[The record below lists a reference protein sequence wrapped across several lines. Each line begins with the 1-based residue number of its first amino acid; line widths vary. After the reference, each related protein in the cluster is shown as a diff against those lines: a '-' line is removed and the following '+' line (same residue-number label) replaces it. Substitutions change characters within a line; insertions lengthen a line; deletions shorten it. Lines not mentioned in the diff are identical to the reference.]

1 MKAFSLVEVLVA
13 STLMAIVT
21 LSLLSATMQSRRM
34 TEGSI
39 LQIAALNVVQGYI
52 EQMKS
57 IDYVMLKNSEP
68 SGTVEIITRLDHD
81 SEDGINEEKKL
92 TLSNGEAPTTL
103 PALGTS
109 PTGAVDNVLPDVYIS
124 TPATSPNDKLTITL
138 WVWVKDLTGSIAA
151 IDKAKSI
158 HVIYTYE
165 YLDGGRKRTYR
176 RQLRSIRSEVPTY

>member
-1 MKAFSLVEVLVA
+1 M
-13 STLMAIVT
+13 LMGIVIVG
-21 LSLLSATMQSRRM
+21 LLSATLQSRRM

-57 IDYVMLKNSEP
+57 MDYVMLKKSEP

-81 SEDGINEEKKL
+81 PDDSINEEKKL
-92 TLSNGEAPTTL
+92 TLSNGDAPTAL
-103 PALGTS
+103 PPLGTS
-109 PTGAVDNVLPDVYIS
+109 PTGAVDNSVEVFIS
-124 TPATSPNDKLTITL
+124 TPPASSNDKITLTI
-138 WVWVKDLTGSIAA
+138 WVWVKDLAGSIAS
-151 IDKAKSI
+151 IDQAKSI

-165 YLDGGRKRTYR
+165 YLDGGRKRVYR